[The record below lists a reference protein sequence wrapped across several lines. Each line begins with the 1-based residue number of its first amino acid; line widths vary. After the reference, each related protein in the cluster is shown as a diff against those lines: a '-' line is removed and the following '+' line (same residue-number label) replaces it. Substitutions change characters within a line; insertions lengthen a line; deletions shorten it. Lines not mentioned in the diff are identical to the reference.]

1 MRVGFLFAGLFLV
14 LLQLLLRFPA
24 AFGYGA
30 GIARRQ
36 VLVLVVTVAV
46 SVPHEGIVAQ
56 SRVAEKRVPAP
67 CGTAQSL
74 RPASSFAAAVPLA
87 PEQFLVYVPKMSL
100 LFTPIR
106 KAMQSAAIS
115 TPRVVL

>member
-1 MRVGFLFAGLFLV
+1 MFPGLFLPRFPLV
-14 LLQLLLRFPA
+14 LFEFLLRLPA
-24 AFGYGA
+24 AFGNGA

-36 VLVLVVTVAV
+36 VLAVVVPMAV
-46 SVPHEGIVAQ
+46 SVPHDGIVAQ
-56 SRVAEKRVPAP
+56 SLQTQKVFFLAGDR
-67 CGTAQSL
+67 QSFL
-74 RPASSFAAAVPLA
+74 PASSLAAAVPRA

-100 LFTPIR
+100 LLTPIR

>member
-1 MRVGFLFAGLFLV
+1 MLVRFLFAGLFLV
-14 LLQLLLRFPA
+14 LLQLLLSFPA
-24 AFGYGA
+24 AFGNGP

-36 VLVLVVTVAV
+36 VLVLVVAVAV

-56 SRVAEKRVPAP
+56 SRVAEKGVRCALR
-67 CGTAQSL
+67 TAQSF
-74 RPASSFAAAVPLA
+74 RPASSFAAAVPRA

-100 LFTPIR
+100 LFTPMR